1 MRNLNLRV
9 WLCASLFFLKIGLWA
24 QLQESKIE
32 GAEGFEVKQVYSV
45 PGDTQGSWV
54 ALTVDEK
61 GRLIAGDQ
69 NGGLFRVTLEDGEV
83 STVERLDLEI
93 GFVNGLCFAYGN
105 LYAVVAEDQFQ
116 GGGLYRILDVDSDD
130 VFDKVEFLRSFV
142 AKGEHGPH
150 SVIPGPEG
158 KWLYVIAGNKTPLP
172 EGPGFK
178 SLVPTHW
185 GEDDLLP
192 RIWGPIGSEKGTT
205 APGGWIA
212 RTDPEGESWELM
224 AIGFRNAFDIAFNQ
238 TGDLFTTDADA
249 EFDVNT
255 AWYQPTRLLQ
265 VVTGTDYGWRSGSGK
280 WPPYFADTVPP
291 VYEYGPGSPTGITF
305 GYGTAFPEKYQNAL
319 FASDWSWGRVFVSW
333 LEPKGASYTAVTEE
347 FLTGVPLPIADIIVN
362 PVDGALYFVL
372 GGRGTTSDL
381 YRVTYVGGSAEKA
394 ESTATVDSSELQK
407 ELRMLEGLIRS
418 ASDEAVPIAWPYLS
432 SNDRAIRQA
441 ARLLLEHAPV
451 EAWKDQALEET
462 QPVAR
467 MTALLGLARAGSP
480 DLLPDI
486 LTAMLELDGAV
497 FSKEETLLYLRCL
510 EVAFIRMDSGDTSAV
525 DSEKLYVRRYLESL
539 FPSDDVQL
547 NAELV
552 KLLVYLKSEK
562 ATSVAVRL
570 LEEAVTQE
578 DKLRFIMP
586 LRVQTKGWNR
596 SLRER
601 FFATLGKAHSWTGGK
616 SLSKYFVTIVEDAFA
631 TVAKKDKERFRKVI
645 TDSQPKSVSVDTG
658 IRQFV
663 KLWSL
668 EDLLPL
674 TVENLEDRD
683 ISNGRQAFTAAG
695 CFACHRVNGEGGGIG
710 PDLSASMRRFSIHDF
725 LEAVIE
731 PSKVISDQYGISVIR
746 KTDGTQIH
754 GNVVNYY
761 GDSIGIQSNSLNA
774 ADILRIPR
782 KDIVSLE
789 PSPISPMPSG
799 LLSTLT
805 REDILDLLAYLRHE
819 NHSTET
825 DD

>member
-1 MRNLNLRV
+1 MRKLNLRIG
-9 WLCASLFFLKIGLWA
+9 LCASLFFLKIGLWA

-32 GAEGFEVKQVYSV
+32 VAEGFEVKRVYSV

-69 NGGLFRVTLEDGEV
+69 TGDLFRITLKDGDL

-93 GFVNGLCFAYGN
+93 GFVNGLCFAHGS
-105 LYAVVAEDQFQ
+105 LYAVVAKDKFQ
-116 GGGLYRILDVDSDD
+116 GGGLYRIQDSDSDD
-130 VFDKVEFLRSFV
+130 VFDKVEFLRGFV

-192 RIWGPIGSEKGTT
+192 RIWGPIGSERGTT

-212 RTDPEGESWELM
+212 RTDPEGETWELM

-238 TGDLFTTDADA
+238 AGDLFTTDADA
-249 EFDVNT
+249 EFDRNT
-255 AWYQPTRLLQ
+255 AWYQPTRLLH

-305 GYGTAFPEKYQNAL
+305 GYGTAFPKKYQSAL
-319 FASDWSWGRVFVSW
+319 FACDWSWGRVFVSW
-333 LEPKGASYTAVTEE
+333 LEPKGASYTSITEE
-347 FLTGVPLPIADIIVN
+347 FLTGIPLPIANIIVN

-372 GGRGTTSDL
+372 GGRATTSSL
-381 YRVTYVGGSAEKA
+381 YRVTYVGDAAANA
-394 ESTATVDSSELQK
+394 ESATRVESSELHK
-407 ELRMLEGLIRS
+407 ERRRLERLIS
-418 ASDEAVPIAWPYLS
+418 VPSHETVPIAWPNLS
-432 SNDRAIRQA
+432 SKDRTIRQA
-441 ARLLLEHAPV
+441 ARLLLEHASV
-451 EAWKDQALEET
+451 EIWKDQVFEET
-462 QPVAR
+462 LPVAR

-486 LTAMLELDGAV
+486 LTAMRELDRDA
-497 FSKEETLLYLRCL
+497 FNKEETLLYLRCL
-510 EVAFIRMDSGDTSAV
+510 EVAFIRMDSEDTSTV

-539 FPSDDVQL
+539 FPSDDRQL

-552 KLLVYLKSEK
+552 KLLVYLESEK
-562 ATSVAVRL
+562 ATSVAMRL

-586 LRVQTKGWNR
+586 LRVQSKGWTPF
-596 SLRER
+596 LRER
-601 FFATLGKAHSWTGGK
+601 FFATLGKAHAWTGGK
-616 SLSKYFVTIVEDAFA
+616 SLSKYYETIVEDALA
-631 TVAKKDKERFRKVI
+631 TVPEKDKTYYRKVI
-645 TDSQPKSVSVDTG
+645 ADSLPQSVSTG
-658 IRQFV
+658 TGNRSFV
-663 KLWSL
+663 KTWSL
-668 EDLLPL
+668 EDLLPITAESL
-674 TVENLEDRD
+674 ADRD
-683 ISNGRQAFTAAG
+683 ASNGRQAFTAVG
-695 CFACHRVNGEGGGIG
+695 CFACHRVNGEGSDVG
-710 PDLSASMRRFSIHDF
+710 PDLNGAMRRFSIHDF

-731 PSKVISDQYGISVIR
+731 PSKVISDLYGSSVIR
-746 KTDGTQIH
+746 KTDGTQIY
-754 GNVVNYY
+754 GNVVNYF

-782 KDIVSLE
+782 KDILSLE
-789 PSPISPMPSG
+789 PSPVSPMPPG
-799 LLSTLT
+799 LLNTLT
-805 REDILDLLAYLRHE
+805 REDILDLLAYLRYE
-819 NHSTET
+819 SHSTRSGE
-825 DD
+825 